1 MGRKPRLARSEKS
14 TEVNMKR
21 TALSLIVPVI
31 VLLVCGS
38 TGGQTMKTEKGNLSS
53 TTDLPEA
60 AWQKLGQ
67 KKIYFGHQSVGDNIM
82 DGVSRLMESNS
93 HIKLKIVET
102 NDPTAFKEPV
112 FAHSSI
118 GKNDDPDSKIMAFR
132 NYMEKGI
139 GNKADIA
146 FFKFCF
152 WDIRNHVD
160 IQGVFKRYRETLS
173 ELRNQYPKTRFIHVT
188 VPLMHFS
195 TGMRDRL
202 RRTVGATVENDLDNV
217 KRNEL
222 NKLILEE
229 YSGKEPV
236 FDIATIQSILPDGT
250 RTVASLGGKNYFYLA
265 SEYTN
270 DGGHLNEQGRKVVAE
285 QLLITLARIIEK

>member
-1 MGRKPRLARSEKS
+1 
-14 TEVNMKR
+14 MKR
-21 TALSLIVPVI
+21 MALPLMVPVI

-38 TGGQTMKTEKGNLSS
+38 TGGQTMKTEKGNFPS
-53 TTDLPEA
+53 TRDLPEA
-60 AWQKLGQ
+60 AWQRLAQ

-93 HIKLKIVET
+93 KIKLKIVET
-102 NDPTAFKEPV
+102 NDAAAFKEPV
-112 FAHSSI
+112 FAHSSV

-160 IQGVFKRYRETLS
+160 IQGVFKSYRETLS

-195 TGMRDRL
+195 TGMGDRL
-202 RRTVGATVENDLDNV
+202 RRIVGATVENDLDNV

-236 FDIATIQSILPDGT
+236 FDIATIQSTLPNGT
-250 RTVASLGGKNYFYLA
+250 RTVASLEGKKYSYLA

-285 QLLITLARIIEK
+285 QLLITLVRIIEK

>member
-1 MGRKPRLARSEKS
+1 MGRKPRLARPEKS
-14 TEVNMKR
+14 TEVKMKR
-21 TALSLIVPVI
+21 IALPLIVPAI

-38 TGGQTMKTEKGNLSS
+38 TEGQTMKTEKGHFPL
-53 TTDLPEA
+53 TRDLPEA
-60 AWQKLGQ
+60 AWQRLAQ
-67 KKIYFGHQSVGDNIM
+67 KKIYFGHQSVGNNIM

-93 HIKLKIVET
+93 NIKLKIVET
-102 NDPTAFKEPV
+102 NDPAAFKEPV
-112 FAHSSI
+112 FAHSSV

-132 NYMEKGI
+132 NYVDNGI

-202 RRTVGATVENDLDNV
+202 KRTVGATVENDLDNV

-222 NKLILEE
+222 NKLVLEE

-236 FDIATIQSILPDGT
+236 FDIATIQSTLPDGG
-250 RTVASLGGKNYFYLA
+250 RTVASLGGKNYSYLA
-265 SEYTN
+265 SEYTD
-270 DGGHLNEQGRKVVAE
+270 DGGHLNEKGRKVVAQ
-285 QLLITLARIIEK
+285 QLIIFLSNL